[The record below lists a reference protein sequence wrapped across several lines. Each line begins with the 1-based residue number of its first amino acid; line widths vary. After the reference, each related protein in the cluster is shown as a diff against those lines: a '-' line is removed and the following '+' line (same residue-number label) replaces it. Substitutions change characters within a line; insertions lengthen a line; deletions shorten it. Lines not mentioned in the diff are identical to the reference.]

1 MSMMYDID
9 RYRFSTGGQNQVILN
24 GIMRKLAESKQSLK
38 NHEVK
43 IRAFQ
48 GQREP
53 QASSNEFGVGKLGE
67 QFDKVV
73 RRVDGQPIAVSVHA
87 SAGGATPV
95 KVPKATSVILKQT
108 AVGGSGGG
116 GSPPP
121 KSLLLS
127 RQPPLTV
134 SPVTL
139 AAALSHANLPSTSN
153 GVVTL
158 YPNGAQVV
166 TKQVTNSTAPPA
178 AVRTVP
184 QGNEAKLNGE
194 VEVAQLQPMASK
206 NEA

>member
-1 MSMMYDID
+1 MMYDID

-24 GIMRKLAESKQSLK
+24 GIMRKLAESKQNLK

-73 RRVDGQPIAVSVHA
+73 RRVDGQPTAVSVHA
-87 SAGGATPV
+87 SAGGGATPV

-108 AVGGSGGG
+108 AVGGGSGGG